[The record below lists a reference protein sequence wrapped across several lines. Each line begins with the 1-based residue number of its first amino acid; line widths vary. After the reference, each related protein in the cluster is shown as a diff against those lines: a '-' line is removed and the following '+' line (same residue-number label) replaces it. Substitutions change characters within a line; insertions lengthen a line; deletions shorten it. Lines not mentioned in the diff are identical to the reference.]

1 MLYGSFV
8 EGQKRELVIP
18 RVDPLLMKA
27 LLRFINTGRVT
38 LQIDKIVPMIKL
50 IDYYCVRGA
59 HEEFE
64 KAAMHFIDSSTKTNE

>member
-1 MLYGSFV
+1 
-8 EGQKRELVIP
+8 
-18 RVDPLLMKA
+18 MKA
-27 LLRFINTGRVT
+27 LLRFIYTGRVT